1 MPARLRRAVVA
12 RTTPQARARVKQ
24 HFARLPS
31 ARLMTGRVRAAWLVR
46 RRSGLLAEPDREVR
60 LVRGVPKLV
69 LVHPGISPLTARS
82 DNAAAVRA
90 ALDEAGLDYFCVR
103 GRSNT
108 SAVVALDAQDRAAAH
123 RALERACRNR
133 PGYVCAVDGHRRE
146 RRTTRPGF
154 SRGTWRRLAQADV
167 LRVTWYYG
175 DPHGQLTLGPKY
187 GCDIEF
193 WAADEETGD
202 LLLAPRPNRMAEQ
215 VPRTDAPVCASD
227 SLFTALAP
235 ADRPL
240 PRVRTRKEFARPGC
254 EDVLFPVDVVYT
266 WVDGRDPEWL
276 RRRAACAG
284 QAYHEEA
291 ANAARYLSRDELRY
305 SLRSLSQYAPWVRRI
320 HLVTDEQVPR
330 WLDTGVPGLRVI
342 SHKEIFSDPSLLP
355 TFNSHAIESQ
365 LHHIDGLSEHFLYFN
380 DDVFLGRPVVPQDF
394 FLPNGLTKFFPSKV
408 LIPPGEPTAQDVP
421 IAAAGKNNR
430 ALIEAAFGTV
440 ISHKMKHTPHAL
452 RRSVLDEMEARFPA
466 QHHAT
471 ASHRLRS
478 LDDVSFVSSLH
489 HYYAFHT
496 ARAVPAHLRYAY
508 LDVSHPALSTRL
520 AALLARRDRQV
531 FCLNDTVSA
540 EQELDAQQAL
550 LTAFLE
556 AYFPVPSPYE
566 LDRSAECGEDRSAE
580 ASRARRSGRGTCP
593 HGYETREHAA
603 DDPRTAAASER
614 PSPGRGRRSGRGTGE
629 PLADAELDAAPDS
642 RITRW

>member
-1 MPARLRRAVVA
+1 MSASASREDRSGRPQPPASAVHRDPEGSWLMRLYRRTMPARLRRAVLA

-31 ARLMTGRVRAAWLVR
+31 ARRMLGLLLGRLRAAWLLR
-46 RRSGLLAEPDREVR
+46 RHPGLYTGPDREVR
-60 LVRGVPKLV
+60 LVRGVPKAV
-69 LVHPGISPLTARS
+69 LVRPGTSPLSARNA
-82 DNAAAVRA
+82 NAAAVRA

-108 SAVVALDAQDRAAAH
+108 SAVVALASEDRAAAL

-133 PGYVCAVDGHRRE
+133 PGYVCAVDGHWRA

-154 SRGTWRRLAQADV
+154 HHGTWRRLARADV
-167 LRVTWYYG
+167 LRMTWYYG
-175 DPHGQLTLGPKY
+175 DPRGQLTLGPKY

-193 WAADEETGD
+193 WTEDEETGD
-202 LLLAPRPNRMAEQ
+202 LLRAPRPNRMAEQ
-215 VPRTDAPVCASD
+215 VPRTDAPVLASD

-240 PRVRTRKEFARPGC
+240 PGVRTRREFARPGC
-254 EDVLFPVDVVYT
+254 EDVRFPVDVVYT
-266 WVDGRDPEWL
+266 WVDGQDPEWL

-284 QAYHEEA
+284 RAYHEEA
-291 ANAARYLSRDELRY
+291 ANAARYVNRDELRY

-320 HLVTDEQVPR
+320 HLVTDEQVPS
-330 WLDTGVPGLRVI
+330 WLDEGVPGLRVI
-342 SHKEIFSDPSLLP
+342 SHKEIFSDPGLLP

-394 FLPNGLTKFFPSKV
+394 FLPNGLTKFFPSSV
-408 LIPPGEPTAQDVP
+408 LIPPGEPTEQDVP

-430 ALIEAAFGTV
+430 GLIEATFGTV
-440 ISHKMKHTPHAL
+440 ISRKMKHTPHAL
-452 RRSVLDEMEARFPA
+452 RRSVLEEMEARYPA

-471 ASHRLRS
+471 ASHRFRS

-496 ARAVPAHLRYAY
+496 TRAVPAQVRYAY
-508 LDVSHPALSTRL
+508 LDVSHPALATRL
-520 AALLARRDRQV
+520 ATLLARRDRQV

-540 EQELDAQQAL
+540 EQELDAQQAVI
-550 LTAFLE
+550 TAFLE
-556 AYFPVPSPYE
+556 EYFPVLGP
-566 LDRSAECGEDRSAE
+566 
-580 ASRARRSGRGTCP
+580 
-593 HGYETREHAA
+593 YETR
-603 DDPRTAAASER
+603 PVR
-614 PSPGRGRRSGRGTGE
+614 
-629 PLADAELDAAPDS
+629 
-642 RITRW
+642 